1 MSQLKVNSIIPV
13 AGVPTGGGGGIIQIK
28 QAVKTDQFTSTAS
41 SPTDITGLSLSM
53 AVSNASH
60 KVLIHYNVAVGGDW
74 WNTGP
79 AFLTLLDD
87 STIIG
92 TSTAGSEA
100 NHRGS
105 TFSNHY
111 SNSQSNSGYNTSTH
125 SMSFLH
131 SPTNTNSHTYKIQ
144 GHADNTNTGQ
154 GWAINRVWETNNYGA
169 ISTLTVMEVSA

>member
-1 MSQLKVNSIIPV
+1 SGTILQ
-13 AGVPTGGGGGIIQIK
+13 
-28 QAVKTDQFTSTAS
+28 VKTVTKTDRFTSEAN

-53 AVSNASH
+53 AVSNSSN
-60 KVLIHYNVAVGGDW
+60 KVLLQYNVTVGGDW

-111 SNSQSNSGYNTSTH
+111 SNSESNSGYNTSTH
-125 SMSFLH
+125 SMNFLH
-131 SPTNTNSHTYKIQ
+131 TPGNTSSHTYKIQ
-144 GHADNTNTGQ
+144 GHADNTASGQ
-154 GWAINRVWETNNYGA
+154 GWSINGVWESTNYGG
-169 ISTLTVMEVSA
+169 ISTLTVMEVAA